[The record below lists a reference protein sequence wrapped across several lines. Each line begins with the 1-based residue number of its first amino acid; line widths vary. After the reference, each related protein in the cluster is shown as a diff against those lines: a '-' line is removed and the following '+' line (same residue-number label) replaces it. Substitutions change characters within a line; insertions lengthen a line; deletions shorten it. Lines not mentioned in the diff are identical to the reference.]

1 MGDSGSILWADLGR
15 TDEQSLSDVM
25 GAAHFDYPGCENLD
39 FAPTLDVDPLAGD
52 LKLIPDSDI
61 PPDPGLR
68 VDGSALGRAFGGRDD
83 SQRPVDIYFPG
94 GAFQNIYLREVAV
107 RRE

>member
-1 MGDSGSILWADLGR
+1 MDD
-15 TDEQSLSDVM
+15 QSLSDVR
-25 GAAHFDYPGCENLD
+25 GAAHFDFPGCENRD

-52 LKLIPDSDI
+52 LKRVPDSDN
-61 PPDPGLR
+61 PHDPGLR
-68 VDGSALGRAFGGRDD
+68 VDGSVLGRAFGGRDD
-83 SQRPVDIYFPG
+83 SQRRVDIYFPG